1 MLADLFQE
9 EDRARDMARQ
19 LMELANASREKAA
32 RERTSLLAFLH
43 GPMERHMDYEE
54 RSLFPKLKD
63 HGLDAEVSVAEK
75 QHTAIREQRARLEA
89 IPEADVTTRGNEVAQ
104 LIFDIAR
111 LMLHHTNFEGDY
123 IYPELDESDWRDL
136 MEETMH

>member
-1 MLADLFQE
+1 
-9 EDRARDMARQ
+9 MARQ
-19 LMELANASREKAA
+19 LMEIANASRERAA
-32 RERTSLLAFLH
+32 KERSSLLAFLH

-75 QHTAIREQRARLEA
+75 QHTAIREMRVRLDA
-89 IPEADVTTRGNEVAQ
+89 IPEADVATRGSEIAQ

-123 IYPELDESDWRDL
+123 IYPELDENDWRDL

>member
-1 MLADLFQE
+1 
-9 EDRARDMARQ
+9 MARQ
-19 LMELANASREKAA
+19 LMDIANASREKAA
-32 RERTSLLAFLH
+32 RERGSLLAFLH

-54 RSLFPKLKD
+54 RTLFPKLKE
-63 HGLDAEVSVAEK
+63 HGLEAEVSVAVK

-89 IPEADVTTRGNEVAQ
+89 IPEGEIVARGNEIAQ

-136 MEETMH
+136 MEETAH